1 MWGGALV
8 GFVQEMSRFASTK
21 IAYQAIEDGGQEHQS
36 RVGLEAELKDQAVR
50 QVLT

>member
-21 IAYQAIEDGGQEHQS
+21 TAYQAIEDRGREHQS
-36 RVGLEAELKDQAVR
+36 RVGLEVELIDQAVR
-50 QVLT
+50 